1 MNSIGFILMLM
12 LVWGVAM
19 PIWMKTPKGR
29 KWLKEL

>member
-19 PIWMKTPKGR
+19 LICMKTPKDANG
-29 KWLKEL
+29 